1 MGSRAYG
8 RVARILSHQCMQS
21 PLESQMCLLV
31 ECLCVSDG
39 VLVACLS
46 SSQVPG
52 TRAQDCS
59 KS

>member
-8 RVARILSHQCMQS
+8 RVARILSHQRM

-39 VLVACLS
+39 VLVVCLS